1 MDKNFNESII
11 TDHRIHNRR
20 KFRVYARIA
29 VLIILIICTTF
40 VYWPTRDIDFISFDD
55 NDYVVENPHVRSGL
69 SKDGIYWAFNFTDKD
84 KTYWHPLT
92 WLSHMLDVHLFGMNP
107 GQHHFSNVLIH
118 IANTLLLFLLLN
130 RITGAL
136 WRSAIVAA
144 LFAVHPI
151 NVDSVAWISQR
162 KNVLST
168 LFWMITLGGY
178 VFYALKPNSFRYL
191 AVVIAFILGLLAKP
205 MIVTLPFVL
214 VLIDYWPLKRL
225 VIGKSAR
232 DCLGSNYLLIL
243 EKVPLLLLSGLS
255 VYMSSASVQKMN
267 NIISLESVD
276 INLRIFNALISYP
289 KYLAK
294 MLWPSKLAVFYPYP
308 NTVPPWQLI
317 GASVLLTGITIVV
330 IWWLRRYSYLMVGW
344 LWFIGTMVPVI
355 GLVQVGLWPAIA
367 DRWAYVPFI
376 GLFIIVA
383 WGGKEVVCRWQI
395 KPIFIAFGAAILL
408 LALMIVS
415 RNQVGFWA
423 NSITLYSH
431 TLRVTENNFRMHN
444 NLALAL
450 ADAGRYEQSLLHM
463 RAALEQKPNNPDY
476 INNLGYV
483 LMEQGRYEEAIRN
496 FERAIKLDPRKWSV
510 HQNFA
515 TVLMRTGQASEAI
528 SHYYIALDLA
538 PNNKNVLNDLA
549 NAMVRQGRITDAIL
563 LYSKALSR
571 DPHDPEIHNNYGVA
585 LIQMG
590 RFKKAIYHFR
600 RALQLNQGYVDAREN
615 LDRALKLQQ
624 GLKNRNA

>member
-1 MDKNFNESII
+1 MEKNFDKSNIANY
-11 TDHRIHNRR
+11 RFPNRLN
-20 KFRVYARIA
+20 FRVYAGTV
-29 VLIILIICTTF
+29 VLIMLVVGTTC
-40 VYWPTRDIDFISFDD
+40 VYWPTRTSDFISFDD
-55 NDYVVENPHVRSGL
+55 NAYVAENPHVRSGL
-69 SKDGIYWAFNFTDKD
+69 SKDGIHWAFNFADKD

-118 IANTLLLFLLLN
+118 IANTLLLFLLLHWM
-130 RITGAL
+130 TGAL

-168 LFWMITLGGY
+168 LFWMLTLGGY
-178 VFYALKPNSFRYL
+178 VFYTHKPNLFRYL
-191 AVVIAFILGLLAKP
+191 LVVIAFIFGLLAKP
-205 MIVTLPFVL
+205 MLVTLPFVF

-225 VIGKSAR
+225 VIGKSVR
-232 DCLGSNYLLIL
+232 DWLKPNYLLIL
-243 EKVPLLLLSGLS
+243 EKVPLLILSGLS
-255 VYMSSASVQKMN
+255 VYLSSASVQKMS

-276 INLRIFNALISYP
+276 INLRISNALISYP

-308 NTVPPWQLI
+308 NTVPLWQLM
-317 GASVLLTGITIVV
+317 GSSALLTGITIGV
-330 IWWLRRYSYLMVGW
+330 IWLLRRYPYLTVGW

-376 GLFIIVA
+376 GLFIMIA

-395 KPIFIAFGAAILL
+395 KPVFMAFAAGILL
-408 LALMIVS
+408 LALTMTS
-415 RNQVGFWA
+415 RTQVGVWA

-431 TLRVTENNFRMHN
+431 TLRVTENNFRMN
-444 NLALAL
+444 NNFALAL
-450 ADAGRYEQSLLHM
+450 AEAGRYEQSLVHM
-463 RAALEQKPNNPDY
+463 RAALDKRPNNPDY

-496 FERAIKLDPRKWSV
+496 FERAIKLNPRKWRV
-510 HQNFA
+510 HQNLA
-515 TVLMRTGQASEAI
+515 TVLMQTDQANEAV
-528 SHYYIALDLA
+528 SHYHIALDLA
-538 PNNKNVLNDLA
+538 PDNKKVLNDLA
-549 NAMVRQGRITDAIL
+549 NAMVRQGRITDAL
-563 LYSKALSR
+563 PYYSKALSR
-571 DPHDPEIHNNYGVA
+571 DPNDPEIHNNFGVA

-590 RFKKAIYHFR
+590 RFEKAVNHFR
-600 RALQLNQGYVDAREN
+600 KALQLKPDYAAANEN
-615 LDRALKLQQ
+615 LRKAVKLQP
-624 GLKNRNA
+624 